1 MPFLRAE
8 APAGT
13 PDEET
18 IEYLLGQR
26 HVPVKHRKKINTIGE
41 LTEAERARRGL
52 VHWGKRCDVVPGD
65 PYGLWRT
72 WAGNLSH
79 HRDDRMASAL
89 STFAYAPQQN

>member
-26 HVPVKHRKKINTIGE
+26 HVVVKHRKKIKTIGE
-41 LTEAERARRGL
+41 LTEAERAQTEL
-52 VHWGKRCDVVPGD
+52 VHWGNDA
-65 PYGLWRT
+65 T
-72 WAGNLSH
+72 WFQAIP
-79 HRDDRMASAL
+79 MACGEHGPAIL
-89 STFAYAPQQN
+89 ATIETIGW